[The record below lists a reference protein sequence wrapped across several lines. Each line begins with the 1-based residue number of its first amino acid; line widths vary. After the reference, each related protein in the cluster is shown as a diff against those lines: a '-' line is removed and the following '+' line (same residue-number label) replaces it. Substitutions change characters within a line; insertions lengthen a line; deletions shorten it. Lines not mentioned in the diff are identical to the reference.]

1 MTILPRIIDKLRQA
15 DNRGARWLPITDTG
29 TDTETG
35 PVRGRTWAQGRGGGE
50 GEGQI
55 QGAGA
60 AEALLPEKGQTRV
73 LFWFPKHMGYFVS
86 SLKYCSLTDMALTIG
101 NGQRRHMS
109 LSEIKA

>member
-60 AEALLPEKGQTRV
+60 AEALLPSGDR
-73 LFWFPKHMGYFVS
+73 PGYFS
-86 SLKYCSLTDMALTIG
+86 GSLNIWII
-101 NGQRRHMS
+101 
-109 LSEIKA
+109 LSRL